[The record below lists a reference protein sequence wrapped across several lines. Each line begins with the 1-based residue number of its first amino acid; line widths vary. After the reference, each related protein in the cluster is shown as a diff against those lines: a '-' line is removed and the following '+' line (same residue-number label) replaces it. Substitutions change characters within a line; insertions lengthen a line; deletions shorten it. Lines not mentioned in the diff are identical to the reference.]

1 MWRISF
7 IAWLGLFI
15 LSLFALPD
23 PAHAGTLIIQGSTT
37 FARHLLDNKTA
48 EIEAASGQKLTVIP
62 NKSVPGLIALQ
73 EGRAD
78 IAMISAPLEN
88 ELRSSNA
95 MDQLASTK
103 FRVHEIARVRVAIVV
118 NPANKVRAATAD
130 QVTKILNG
138 EIKNWS
144 ELGGDDLP
152 IRVVLVGEGGGLTLM
167 VERELLGSRPPKAQ
181 NVLFVKTPVQLV
193 KIVGQ
198 EPGYLGFAQLDL
210 AKQQQM
216 PELKV
221 EHPIEQILS
230 LVTLGEPTKQMQAV
244 IDAARRVSASPNN

>member
-1 MWRISF
+1 M
-7 IAWLGLFI
+7 AWLGLFI

-103 FRVHEIARVRVAIVV
+103 FRVHEIARVRIAIVV
-118 NPANKVRAATAD
+118 NSANKVRAATAD

-181 NVLFVKTPVQLV
+181 NVLFVKTPVQ
-193 KIVGQ
+193 
-198 EPGYLGFAQLDL
+198 
-210 AKQQQM
+210 
-216 PELKV
+216 
-221 EHPIEQILS
+221 
-230 LVTLGEPTKQMQAV
+230 
-244 IDAARRVSASPNN
+244 